1 MEKKY
6 TLTLDKE
13 FTQYCELNNIT
24 DIQKQAKETFSRGFA
39 LLKYGE
45 VPQGNRIKEIVEV
58 EKEIEVIKEV
68 ERIVEIPVEVIKE
81 VIKEI
86 PVEKIVEVQVPVE
99 VVKEVIKEVPVE
111 KIVEVVKEVVNMDE
125 INRLTE
131 ENKKLKSDLDKITT
145 SINNMSRGGRFI
157 KNSNLGS
164 LYDE

>member
-58 EKEIEVIKEV
+58 
-68 ERIVEIPVEVIKE
+68 
-81 VIKEI
+81 
-86 PVEKIVEVQVPVE
+86 
-99 VVKEVIKEVPVE
+99 
-111 KIVEVVKEVVNMDE
+111 VKEVVNMDE